1 MNRLPLTI
9 LAVTVLAAPA
19 AADTFGGVAGNEK
32 SYVLGRDKI
41 CAPLVVSAA
50 TARGVPTCRAAATD
64 ELAALSLKSP
74 SPERGGAA
82 EVRATAKSRTLTITR
97 KDGTVVVTWDA
108 LDPIASVV
116 DVWRSTYGRLIVVEY
131 TVRRAGREVHEVVGF
146 DVGVGGKEPSF
157 SPPVTS
163 PVGNVP
169 PPVGGVPPPVTPPAD
184 PAVTKLADKAR
195 KLSGKSALTAWTK
208 VLTLDATHPE
218 AHYRIA
224 AIHAAGKSPAAAL
237 PSLQRLSS
245 SPRPESA
252 EWLVEARFDKAFT
265 KLLDNPT
272 FRSTVGLDRPPSTP
286 YERLMGLGGQWE
298 QSVIPCD
305 RPELKLQLR
314 RTRTFRLDLSS
325 TCSGMRERLSWT
337 GTWTHTSTSLEL
349 RLKKPGGGHDIAPCT
364 LTTDADEDVLTC
376 HLDADL
382 SFEAR
387 PARR

>member
-1 MNRLPLTI
+1 MKRLS
-9 LAVTVLAAPA
+9 LAFLALSLFAIPA
-19 AADTFGGVAGNEK
+19 AADSFGGVAGNEK
-32 SYVLGRDKI
+32 SYVIGREKV
-41 CAPLVVSAA
+41 CAPLVVTAA
-50 TARGVPTCRAAATD
+50 AARGVPTCRAAATD

-74 SPERGGAA
+74 APERGGAA

-97 KDGTVVVTWDA
+97 KDGTVVLTWDA

-146 DVGVGGKEPSF
+146 DVGVGGKEP
-157 SPPVTS
+157 TTA
-163 PVGNVP
+163 
-169 PPVGGVPPPVTPPAD
+169 PPPVTDVPPTVDTPPD

-195 KLSGKSALTAWTK
+195 KLSGKPALTAWAK
-208 VLTLDATHPE
+208 VLAVDPSHSE

-224 AIHAAGKSPAAAL
+224 AVHAAGKSPSAAL
-237 PSLQRLSS
+237 PALQKLSS
-245 SPRPESA
+245 SSHPSAA
-252 EWLVEARFDKAFT
+252 EWLIEARFDKSFL
-265 KLLDNPT
+265 KLVDDPT
-272 FRSTVGLDRPPSTP
+272 FRTTVGLDRPPTTP
-286 YERLMGLGGQWE
+286 YEHLMGLGGQWE

-305 RPELKLQLR
+305 RPEIKLQLR

-325 TCSGMRERLSWT
+325 VCSGMRERLSWT
-337 GTWTHTSTSLEL
+337 GTWTHSTSVVEL
-349 RLKKPGGGHDIAPCT
+349 RLKKPGGGHDTAPCT
-364 LTTDADEDVLTC
+364 LSTDSDEDVLTC